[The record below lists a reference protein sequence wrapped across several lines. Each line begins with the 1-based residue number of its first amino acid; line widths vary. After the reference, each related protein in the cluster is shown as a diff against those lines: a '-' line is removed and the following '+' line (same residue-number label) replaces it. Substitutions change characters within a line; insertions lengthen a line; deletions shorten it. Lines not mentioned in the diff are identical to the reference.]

1 MNRSHSTI
9 YRICLLAV
17 VVLTIAGG
25 IFYYVNFVEKQTTV
39 TEGTLVWKEEPK
51 DMPAGQI
58 QVLPCS
64 AAGKES
70 LAAGRPEHGAEA
82 ESTED
87 GTVIE
92 SFRPFGS
99 VGKRA

>member
-25 IFYYVNFVEKQTTV
+25 IFYYVNFVERQTTV
-39 TEGTLVWKEEPK
+39 TEGTLVWKGEPK
-51 DMPAGQI
+51 EIPAAQMVCQHVVGY
-58 QVLPCS
+58 P
-64 AAGKES
+64 G
-70 LAAGRPEHGAEA
+70 HGTDAQ
-82 ESTED
+82 STED

-99 VGKRA
+99 AGKRA